1 MAKWNDCGSRLVFE
15 HPLLSLEGVERAR
28 SKGRARDFLVLH
40 SPPWVNVVA
49 VTPQARMVLIRQ
61 WRQGTRQETL
71 EIPGGL
77 VDPGE
82 TPLEAGARELLEETG
97 YQAAEMLP
105 LGWVHP
111 NPALFDN
118 RCYTFLAREA
128 VPVAGQNLE
137 ETEDI
142 EVLLRP
148 LQDLP
153 GMVAQGEISHSLVIS
168 ALTLFW
174 LKYGLAA
181 LGRDDEA

>member
-1 MAKWNDCGSRLVFE
+1 MSKWNDRASRLIFE
-15 HPLLSLEGVERAR
+15 HPILSLEVVARSRAR
-28 SKGRARDFLVLH
+28 EPARDFVVLH
-40 SPPWVNVVA
+40 SSSWVNVVA
-49 VTPQARMVLIRQ
+49 VTPRGEMVLIRQ
-61 WRQGTRQETL
+61 WRQGTRQDTL

-82 TPLEAGARELLEETG
+82 SPREAGARELLEETG

-118 RCYTFLAREA
+118 RCYSFLAREA
-128 VPVAGQNLE
+128 VPVAEQNLE

-181 LGRDDEA
+181 LGRDHAG